1 MYTVWGIIIPNS
13 FCYKLASMTKSY
25 EERTYRNLIKS
36 SRLQTFTVVVQETDL
51 CVHARTNLEDITKE
65 LVLEYRGYLEAYI
78 RKNPDFARTMQ
89 PWRLNGPAP
98 NIVDTMVRAG
108 EKAGVGPMAS
118 VAGAIAESVGRD
130 LLGHTDEVIVEN
142 GGDIFLKTSEPITIG
157 IYAGNSPLSLKLGL
171 RVDSS
176 EAPLAVCTSSGTVG
190 HSLSLGKADAVC
202 VVSDSCPLAD
212 AVATSIGNLI
222 QTKRDI
228 QQAVET
234 GKLINGI
241 KGLAIIL
248 DDDIGLWGELDLAPL
263 KRKKG

>member
-1 MYTVWGIIIPNS
+1 
-13 FCYKLASMTKSY
+13 MTKPY
-25 EERTYRNLIKS
+25 QKRAYRNLIKS
-36 SRLQTFTVVVQETDL
+36 SRLQAFTVVVQETDL
-51 CVHARTNLEDITKE
+51 CVHAKTNLEDITKE
-65 LVLEYRGYLEAYI
+65 LVLQYRGYLEAYI

-98 NIVDTMVRAG
+98 NIVDAMVRAG
-108 EKAGVGPMAS
+108 ANVGVGPMAS

-130 LLGHTDEVIVEN
+130 LLRHTDEVIVEN
-142 GGDIFLKTSEPITIG
+142 GGDIFLKTKEPTTIG

-176 EAPLAVCTSSGTVG
+176 KAPSAVCTSSGTVG
-190 HSLSLGKADAVC
+190 HSFSLGKADAVC

-212 AVATSIGNLI
+212 AAATSLGNLI

-228 QQAVET
+228 RQAVET
-234 GKLINGI
+234 GKLIKGI

-263 KRKKG
+263 KGKKG

>member
-1 MYTVWGIIIPNS
+1 
-13 FCYKLASMTKSY
+13 MTKTY
-25 EERTYRNLIKS
+25 ESRTYRNLITDS
-36 SRLQTFTVVVQETDL
+36 GLQTFTVVVQETDL
-51 CVHARTNLEDITKE
+51 CVHAKMNLKNIAKE
-65 LVLEYRGYLEAYI
+65 LVLQYRGYLEAYI
-78 RKNPDFARTMQ
+78 RKNPNFARTMQ
-89 PWRLNGPAP
+89 PWQLNGPAP
-98 NIVDTMVRAG
+98 NIVDSMVKAG

-130 LLGHTDEVIVEN
+130 LLRHTDEVIVEN
-142 GGDIFLKTSEPITIG
+142 GGDIFLKTNEPITIG
-157 IYAGNSPLSLKLGL
+157 IYAGNSSLSLKLGL

-176 EAPLAVCTSSGTVG
+176 KAPFAVCTSSGTVG

-212 AVATSIGNLI
+212 AAATSIGNLI

-228 QQAVET
+228 RQAVET
-234 GKLINGI
+234 GKLIKGI

-263 KRKKG
+263 KGKKG

>member
-1 MYTVWGIIIPNS
+1 
-13 FCYKLASMTKSY
+13 MTKPY
-25 EERTYRNLIKS
+25 RERTYRNLITG
-36 SRLQTFTVVVQETDL
+36 SRLRRFTVVVQETDL

-65 LVLEYRGYLEAYI
+65 LVLQYRGYLEAYI

-98 NIVDTMVRAG
+98 NIVDAMVRAG
-108 EKAGVGPMAS
+108 EKAGVGPMAA
-118 VAGAIAESVGRD
+118 VAGAIAEFVGRD
-130 LLGHTDEVIVEN
+130 LLKHTDEVIVEN
-142 GGDIFLKTSEPITIG
+142 GGDIFIKTHEPITIG

-176 EAPLAVCTSSGTVG
+176 NASSAVCTSSGTVG

-202 VVSDSCPLAD
+202 VVSDSCSLAD

-222 QTKRDI
+222 QTKQDI
-228 QQAVET
+228 RPAVEK
-234 GKLINGI
+234 GKSIKDI
-241 KGLAIIL
+241 KGVAIIL